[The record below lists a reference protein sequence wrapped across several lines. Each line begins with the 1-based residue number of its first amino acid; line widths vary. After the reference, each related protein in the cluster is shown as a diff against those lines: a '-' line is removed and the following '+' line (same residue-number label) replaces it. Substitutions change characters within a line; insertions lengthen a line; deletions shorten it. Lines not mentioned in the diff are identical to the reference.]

1 MHPLLTLTLLIR
13 HWPKPLAIMAAL
25 LCVLAAL
32 LVAAWFPAPCG
43 QNLTGRL
50 SATRVSMT
58 TNEQEFIVATS
69 L

>member
-1 MHPLLTLTLLIR
+1 MRLRLIR
-13 HWPKPLAIMAAL
+13 RLPRPLVVATAL